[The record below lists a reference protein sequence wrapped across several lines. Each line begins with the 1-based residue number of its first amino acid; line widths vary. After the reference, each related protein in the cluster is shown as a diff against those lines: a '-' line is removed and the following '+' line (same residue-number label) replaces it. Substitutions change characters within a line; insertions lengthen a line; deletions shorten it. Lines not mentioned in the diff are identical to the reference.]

1 MSKAKNGNYGSFD
14 AKVLDDALIK
24 CSRKAGKRLN
34 VFLVETC
41 QQNYG
46 WYRGVRID
54 QWGDETDLKTI
65 CRKIGL
71 DFAKIDFMPKQ
82 RRADRYVKNPKI
94 TGKPKESKQ
103 EYVQET
109 LNLILEKK
117 EPEQDMDAVIDRFT
131 KDLGTILKAICKNTK

>member
-14 AKVLDDALIK
+14 AKVLDDALNK
-24 CSRKAGKRLN
+24 YSRKTGKKLKT
-34 VFLVETC
+34 FFVETG
-41 QQNYG
+41 QRDYG
-46 WYRGVRID
+46 WYRTVRIN
-54 QWGDETDLKTI
+54 QWGDETELKTI

-71 DFAKIDFMPKQ
+71 DFAKINFKAGQ
-82 RRADRYVKNPKI
+82 KSADRYVKNQKI

-117 EPEQDMDAVIDRFT
+117 EAEQDMDAVIDRFT

>member
-1 MSKAKNGNYGSFD
+1 MSKAKNGNYGGFD

-24 CSRKAGKRLN
+24 CSRETGKQLKD
-34 VFLVETC
+34 FLVEKC
-41 QQNYG
+41 QRDYG
-46 WYRGVRID
+46 WYRTVRTY

-82 RRADRYVKNPKI
+82 KRGRYIKNPKLA
-94 TGKPKESKQ
+94 GKPIESKQ

-131 KDLGTILKAICKNTK
+131 KDLGTILKAICKNKK